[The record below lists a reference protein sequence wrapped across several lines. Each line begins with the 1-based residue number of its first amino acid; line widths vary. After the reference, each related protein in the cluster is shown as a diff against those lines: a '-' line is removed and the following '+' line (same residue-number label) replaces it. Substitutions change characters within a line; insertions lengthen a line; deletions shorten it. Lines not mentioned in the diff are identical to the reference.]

1 MSPDHPVFREASEQ
15 LANAIHSA
23 CEQFMEMTHC
33 DIDIQVRSELDP
45 VSENVSVSDRLRIS
59 IAAVEVKRD

>member
-1 MSPDHPVFREASEQ
+1 MSPDQSVFREASEQ
-15 LANAIHSA
+15 LASAIHSA

-33 DIDIQVRSELDP
+33 DIDIQVRSKFDP
-45 VSENVSVSDRLRIS
+45 VSENVSVSDSFRIR